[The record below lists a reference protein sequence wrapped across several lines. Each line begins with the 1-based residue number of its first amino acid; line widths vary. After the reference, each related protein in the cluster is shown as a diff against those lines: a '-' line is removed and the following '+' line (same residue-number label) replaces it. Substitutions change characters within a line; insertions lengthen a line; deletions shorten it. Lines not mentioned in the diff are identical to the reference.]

1 MVVIFTWVRL
11 MLMVYGGSKMP
22 LAGTFG
28 APLAAYEPLRQSILH
43 LKSVAGVADPAQDL
57 KGVGGH
63 TA

>member
-1 MVVIFTWVRL
+1 

-63 TA
+63 TE